1 VERGLQRAIQRA
13 IQRGIERGIESINRQ
28 DRNCKIT
35 QIINTTKTI
44 YTHSIN
50 QLLSKMI
57 QTYTLV
63 TVMFILVMITTTGA
77 QNATNM
83 TCSFSKTL
91 YLSTEYWSNSWQWQQ
106 LLNSLLVKTVYLS
119 YRYSLSHH
127 YRPFKKSDK
136 NKWTETLFKWIIC
149 HLIIIYIV
157 ECRIFTWK
165 NEKTE

>member
-91 YLSTEYWSNSWQWQQ
+91 YLSTEY
-106 LLNSLLVKTVYLS
+106 
-119 YRYSLSHH
+119 
-127 YRPFKKSDK
+127 
-136 NKWTETLFKWIIC
+136 
-149 HLIIIYIV
+149 
-157 ECRIFTWK
+157 
-165 NEKTE
+165 